1 MEGSSETNGFQELDT
16 RWSGQRDRR
25 WCSERLAQN
34 KDFGELQLLVNEQ
47 ILDKS
52 MCRKGQSRVEQQA
65 GTDSLRM

>member
-1 MEGSSETNGFQELDT
+1 MRPMDFESWTLDGVGRETG
-16 RWSGQRDRR
+16 GG
-25 WCSERLAQN
+25 SERLTQN

-52 MCRKGQSRVEQQA
+52 ICRKGQSRVEQQA